1 MQGRHI
7 LASENITCVCMG
19 CGKSS
24 DDSFRLEINFLEKCI
39 YWKCPNCKETNKI
52 DLRVPKDSIPLP
64 KMRLM

>member
-1 MQGRHI
+1 
-7 LASENITCVCMG
+7 MG